1 MRTTRDVVAAHLQ
14 CQRLGDLET
23 DLAENYADGVVVITW
38 GGGAHRGRDGVRRL
52 AETMHSYAGPGR
64 HVYEDITVADD
75 YALLTW
81 TARGEAGRVRQGA
94 DTLVV
99 RDGHIVAQTTHD
111 WVSAAGTDVE
121 S

>member
-1 MRTTRDVVAAHLQ
+1 MRTTRDVIDAHLE
-14 CQRLGDLET
+14 CLRLGDLET
-23 DLAENYADGVVVITW
+23 DLANNYAEGVVVLTW
-38 GGGAHRGRDGVRRL
+38 GSGAHRGRDGVRRL
-52 AETMHSYAGPGR
+52 AESHHGYAGPGR
-64 HVYEDITVADD
+64 HVYEDVTVADD

-81 TARGEAGRVRQGA
+81 TARGDAGRVRHGA

-99 RDGHIVAQTTHD
+99 RDGRIVAQTTHA